1 MLIQTAWHYSC
12 LSCMEMTYLPV
23 GIIHV
28 EVVGCFYGCN
38 VTSHWRSVKRREV
51 DNIITQPSV
60 PETLCVHNRD
70 FRVM

>member
-1 MLIQTAWHYSC
+1 
-12 LSCMEMTYLPV
+12 MELTYLPV

-38 VTSHWRSVKRREV
+38 VASHLWSVKGREV
-51 DNIITQPSV
+51 DEIISQLSV

-70 FRVM
+70 FFVV